1 MSTTIIIADDHPM
14 LAEGVSR
21 IIEELDDI
29 KVIAIVSNGRQLQDK
44 LVEFPVDMLLLDLN
58 MPGLDGLSLL
68 PLLKKDFP
76 KLKILVYTSY
86 DEPGLVRK
94 VKQLGANGYMLKV
107 RGASV
112 IKEAVLRVSNGGSWF
127 DEAGKSMQ
135 ETPHYFSDEFTARY
149 QITKREAEII
159 RLVLQGKTTREIGET
174 LFVSEF
180 TVNAHRRNISRKLN
194 VNTVAGLVQF
204 AKEHGFL

>member
-1 MSTTIIIADDHPM
+1 MTTTLIIADDHPM

-21 IIEELDDI
+21 ILEELDGV
-29 KVIAIVSNGRQLQDK
+29 KVIAIVSNGRQLQDR
-44 LVEFPVDMLLLDLN
+44 LFQSPVDMLLLDLN

-68 PLLKKDFP
+68 PVLKKDYP

-94 VKQLGANGYMLKV
+94 VKQLGANGYILKI
-107 RGASV
+107 RGASIIKDAIMKV
-112 IKEAVLRVSNGGSWF
+112 INGFAWF
-127 DEAGKSMQ
+127 DEKDRSSQA
-135 ETPHYFSDEFTARY
+135 TPHYFSNEFTARH

-159 RLVLQGKTTREIGET
+159 RLILKGKTTKEISEI

-180 TVNAHRRNISRKLN
+180 TINAHRRNISRKLN
-194 VNTVAGLVQF
+194 VNTVAGLMRF
-204 AKEHGFL
+204 ARENGFL